1 MTQMIHEK
9 KSHIFFNRTF
19 FSKNDIT
26 AGIETEFQTA
36 VKGTKDT
43 VDLPIRIRN
52 STFYKNLLTRTNNG
66 EYSQDKLKKV
76 NEFLNN
82 NNTDIWENSYVT
94 IKDRY
99 LSNFTRSV
107 IHYDFLSDKRD
118 PTKGLRSDIKNFYVL
133 KDGEM
138 AYRFPVSYLLKLA
151 LADFIGEANSLS
163 ELTLKTA
170 KKLMEHFSN
179 DNTSPEVISFY
190 ISNDSKS
197 TIGDALGRENVKKF
211 LFTQLLTIYS
221 NKKFDLLSSGQH
233 VTVYHSPLTPVRQQI
248 LNELIPDSFYRELF
262 ISPCL
267 SGWDKGEEKKRYME
281 LCHLSLSRSN
291 LNTIEKLKD
300 AGIIKNNL
308 IILPNTSNT
317 CLTNNGIHI
326 SIGSKSL
333 TKKIKNC
340 PNKFN
345 LYAEKYYSDLVIKIV
360 EHFLPLMTVNYSAS
374 PYRIPYRNLHP
385 EKILGFLPHELDFT
399 HLRMLYRRWMK
410 KVSNKRFG
418 HRFTPVGPLWID
430 TLTEKLLHLKGDY
443 VYDYRVIDYFM
454 SIMSTET
461 VGALDGKIE
470 NQSKLK
476 KELHEM
482 GVFDEKLSFYSLY
495 KGRFTSVNGFSGYE
509 GRFYSCF
516 YDLYGDTMHATNLQ
530 TFFTALAYKY
540 INSGFIKHTSIPD
553 QPHYESE
560 RRQVFFAAALG
571 IPTVYIKT
579 NSKNSFIKYIL
590 GHCKKVRVSRRYP
603 SYYRVEVE
611 DYNKALL
618 EVLEKDGADLIENLE
633 IEETIKDLSNRIED
647 KEISTAYKITSGI
660 LKNFNR
666 KNPLSIES
674 NDFNMAAED
683 FYRNELRLKHLREG
697 MNALKNDI
705 LQKIR
710 ANINYPLLVKKHDIF
725 ENIEEFLEVA
735 EKKLIDET
743 IDQDELTRLIT
754 ICIADIAIEETE
766 NTEISSPHIAQNA

>member
-1 MTQMIHEK
+1 MNQIRNEK

-36 VKGTKDT
+36 VKGAKDT

-76 NEFLNN
+76 NEFLNSN
-82 NNTDIWENSYVT
+82 KTDIWENSYVT
-94 IKDRY
+94 IKEKY
-99 LSNFTRSV
+99 LSNFTKSV
-107 IHYDFLSDKRD
+107 IHYDFLSSKHD
-118 PTKGLRSDIKNFYVL
+118 PSQGLRSDIKNFYVL
-133 KDGEM
+133 RDGEM

-151 LADFIGEANSLS
+151 LADFIGEANYLS

-190 ISNDSKS
+190 IANNSKS
-197 TIGDALGRENVKKF
+197 TIGDALGKENVKRF

-221 NKKFDLLSSGQH
+221 NKKFNLLSSGQH
-233 VTVYHSPLTPVRQQI
+233 VIVYHSPLTPVRQQI

-308 IILPNTSNT
+308 ITLPNTSNT

-333 TKKIKNC
+333 TNKIKNC

-360 EHFLPLMTVNYSAS
+360 EHFLPLLTVNYSAS
-374 PYRIPYRNLHP
+374 PYRIPYHNLHP

-430 TLTEKLLHLKGDY
+430 TLMERLLHLKGDY

-516 YDLYGDTMHATNLQ
+516 YNLYEDTMHATNLQ

-540 INSGFIKHTSIPD
+540 INSGFVKHVTIPD
-553 QPHYESE
+553 QPYYESE

-590 GHCKKVRVSRRYP
+590 SHCKKVRVSRRYP
-603 SYYRVEVE
+603 SYYRVEVD

-618 EVLEKDGADLIENLE
+618 EVLKKDGRDLIENLE
-633 IEETIKDLSNRIED
+633 IENTIKDLSQKIED
-647 KEISTAYKITSGI
+647 KKSSTAYKITSDI

-666 KNPLSIES
+666 KNPLDIES

-683 FYRNELRLKHLREG
+683 FYRNKLRIKHLKEG
-697 MNALKNDI
+697 MGALKNDI
-705 LQKIR
+705 VQKIR
-710 ANINYPLLVKKHDIF
+710 SNINYPLLVKSHTIF
-725 ENIEEFLEVA
+725 EKIEDFLEDT

-743 IDQDELTRLIT
+743 INQDELMRLIT
-754 ICIADIAIEETE
+754 ICVADIAIEQIE
-766 NTEISSPHIAQNA
+766 NVEMDSQHIAQNA